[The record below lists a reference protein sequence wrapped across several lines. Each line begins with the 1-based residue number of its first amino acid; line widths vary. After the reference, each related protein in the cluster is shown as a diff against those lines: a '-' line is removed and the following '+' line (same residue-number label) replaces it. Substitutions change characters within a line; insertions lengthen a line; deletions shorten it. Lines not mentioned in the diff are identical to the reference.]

1 MRGRTVLIVVALLLV
16 AVVVQTTLFGRIR
29 LVTPDLV
36 LLLAIVLCLTRIRPE
51 VILAIAFTSGLVVDL
66 LGSSVLGLRA
76 VVFTTVA
83 YLGLR
88 TRDRA
93 EIGRVAVALWAG
105 GLTLVGVVLLML
117 IGTLFGQSSLL
128 GENTF
133 SRVILVPLANLV
145 IAAALAPLV
154 VRLVDRDKTAFR
166 YP

>member
-1 MRGRTVLIVVALLLV
+1 MRGRTVLIVILLLIV

-36 LLLAIVLCLTRIRPE
+36 LLVVIMLCLTRIRPE
-51 VILAIAFTSGLVVDL
+51 LILAIAFTSGLIVDL
-66 LGSSVLGLRA
+66 LGSSILGLRA

-105 GLTLVGVVLLML
+105 ALTLVGVVLLML

-128 GENTF
+128 GENTL
-133 SRVILVPLANLV
+133 SRVILVPLANLA

>member
-1 MRGRTVLIVVALLLV
+1 MRGRTVLIVVALLMV

-93 EIGRVAVALWAG
+93 EIGRVVVALWAG

-128 GENTF
+128 GENTL

>member
-1 MRGRTVLIVVALLLV
+1 MRGRTVLIVVLLLIV
-16 AVVVQTTLFGRIR
+16 AVVIQTTLFGRIR

-36 LLLAIVLCLTRIRPE
+36 LLLVIILCLTRIRPE

-83 YLGLR
+83 YLGIR
-88 TRDRA
+88 TKERA

-105 GLTLVGVVLLML
+105 FLTMVGVVLLML
-117 IGTLFGQSSLL
+117 IGTLFGQATLL
-128 GENTF
+128 GDNTL
-133 SRVILVPLANLV
+133 SRVIFVPLTNLA
-145 IAAALAPLV
+145 IAAAVAPLV

>member
-1 MRGRTVLIVVALLLV
+1 MRGRTVLTVVLLLMV
-16 AVVVQTTLFGRIR
+16 AVVVQTTLFGRIP

-36 LLLAIVLCLTRIRPE
+36 SLVVIMLCLTRIRPE
-51 VILAIAFTSGLVVDL
+51 LILAIAFTSGLIVDL

-105 GLTLVGVVLLML
+105 ALTLVGIVLLIV

-128 GENTF
+128 GEDTL
-133 SRVILVPLANLV
+133 SRVILVPLANLA
-145 IAAALAPLV
+145 IAAAVAPLV

>member
-1 MRGRTVLIVVALLLV
+1 MRGRSVLIVALLLLA

-36 LLLAIVLCLTRIRPE
+36 LLLVIILCLTRIRPE
-51 VILAIAFTSGLVVDL
+51 VVLAIAFTSGLMVDL
-66 LGSSVLGLRA
+66 LGPSALGLRA
-76 VVFTTVA
+76 LVYTTVA
-83 YLGLR
+83 YLGIR

-128 GENTF
+128 GNSTL
-133 SRVILVPLANLV
+133 SRLILVPLANLF
-145 IAAALAPLV
+145 IAAAVAPMV

>member
-1 MRGRTVLIVVALLLV
+1 MRGRTVLIVVALLMV

-36 LLLAIVLCLTRIRPE
+36 LLLAILLCLTRIRPE

-128 GENTF
+128 GEDTL

>member
-1 MRGRTVLIVVALLLV
+1 MV

-76 VVFTTVA
+76 VVFTSVA

-128 GENTF
+128 GENTL

>member
-1 MRGRTVLIVVALLLV
+1 VALLMV

-128 GENTF
+128 GENTL

>member
-1 MRGRTVLIVVALLLV
+1 MRGRTVLIVVALLMV

-128 GENTF
+128 GENTL

>member
-1 MRGRTVLIVVALLLV
+1 MRGRTVLTVVLLLMV
-16 AVVVQTTLFGRIR
+16 AVVVQTTLFGRIP

-36 LLLAIVLCLTRIRPE
+36 SLVVIMLCLTRIRPE
-51 VILAIAFTSGLVVDL
+51 LILAIAFTSGLIVDL

-105 GLTLVGVVLLML
+105 
-117 IGTLFGQSSLL
+117 
-128 GENTF
+128 
-133 SRVILVPLANLV
+133 
-145 IAAALAPLV
+145 AL
-154 VRLVDRDKTAFR
+154 
-166 YP
+166 

>member
-1 MRGRTVLIVVALLLV
+1 MRGRTVLIVVALLMV

-36 LLLAIVLCLTRIRPE
+36 LLLAILLCLTRIRPE

-128 GENTF
+128 GENTL

>member
-1 MRGRTVLIVVALLLV
+1 MRGRTVLTVVLLLMV
-16 AVVVQTTLFGRIR
+16 AVVVQTTLFGRIP

-36 LLLAIVLCLTRIRPE
+36 SLVVIMLCLTRIRPE
-51 VILAIAFTSGLVVDL
+51 LILAIAFTSGLIVDL

-105 GLTLVGVVLLML
+105 ALTLVGIVLLIV

-128 GENTF
+128 GEDTF
-133 SRVILVPLANLV
+133 SRVILVPLANLA
-145 IAAALAPLV
+145 IAAAVAPLV

>member
-1 MRGRTVLIVVALLLV
+1 MRGRTGLIVVVLLMA
-16 AVVVQTTLFGRIR
+16 AVVVQTTLFGRTR

-36 LLLAIVLCLTRIRPE
+36 LLLIIILCLTRIRPE
-51 VILAIAFTSGLVVDL
+51 ITLAVAFTSGLMIDL
-66 LGSSVLGLRA
+66 LGPSALGLRA
-76 VVFTTVA
+76 VVYTTVA
-83 YLGLR
+83 YLGIR

-105 GLTLVGVVLLML
+105 ALTLLGVVLLML

-128 GENTF
+128 GENTL
-133 SRVILVPLANLV
+133 SRLILVPLANLA
-145 IAAALAPLV
+145 IGAALAPIV

>member
-1 MRGRTVLIVVALLLV
+1 MRGRTVLIVVALLMV

-76 VVFTTVA
+76 VVFTSVA

-128 GENTF
+128 GENTL

>member
-1 MRGRTVLIVVALLLV
+1 MRGRTVLTVVLLLMV
-16 AVVVQTTLFGRIR
+16 AVVVQTTLFGRIP

-36 LLLAIVLCLTRIRPE
+36 LLVVIMLCLTRIRPE
-51 VILAIAFTSGLVVDL
+51 LILAIAFTSGLIVDL

-105 GLTLVGVVLLML
+105 ALTLVGIVLLIV

-128 GENTF
+128 GEDTL
-133 SRVILVPLANLV
+133 SRVILVPLANLA
-145 IAAALAPLV
+145 IAAAVAPLV